1 MGAARELIFSGSRQ
15 CHEEAC
21 MNSHPSPISRLGQQT
36 IGKIDHIDLV
46 VVKLP
51 FVAPFGTSVY
61 VWTHKE
67 ALLLKLQSE
76 GITAWGEC
84 VADPDPFYFYETTG
98 TARHIIKDFLLPLVE
113 PGIALADLEARF
125 RHVRGHGM
133 AKATIEN
140 ALINLIAT
148 QKGVPLHELLG
159 WPAKKIMSGISIGL
173 KDTVSELL
181 AAVENA
187 VSKKYHRIKMKV
199 KKGQDI
205 EWVRAVRERFPDIR
219 LMVDAN
225 GDYKLEDTAHL
236 KRLDAFNLMMIEQPL
251 SYSDIFQHSILQ
263 KEIKT
268 AVCLDESI
276 HGLADAATAIALNAC
291 RIINIKQGRVGGLME
306 SMRIAR
312 YAAENGVDAWSGG
325 MDETGIG
332 RAVNIHLQ
340 AAEGFSLPGD
350 TSETSNYFDEDIVEP
365 GVVLGPDGYIQIPS
379 GPGIGVRVRPDR
391 LMKWYIH
398 LERLR

>member
-1 MGAARELIFSGSRQ
+1 MSP
-15 CHEEAC
+15 
-21 MNSHPSPISRLGQQT
+21 NPSPTARLEQASISKLE
-36 IGKIDHIDLV
+36 HIDLV

-51 FVAPFGTSVY
+51 FVAPFGTSVH

-67 ALLLKLQSE
+67 ALLLKLESS
-76 GITAWGEC
+76 GVTAWAEC

-113 PGIALADLEARF
+113 PGITLGELEARF
-125 RHVRGHGM
+125 RHVRGHAM

-140 ALINLIAT
+140 ALINLVAM

-159 WPAKKIMSGISIGL
+159 RPAKKIMSGISIGL
-173 KDTVSELL
+173 KDTPVELL

-187 VSKKYHRIKMKV
+187 VTKKYHRIKMKI

-219 LMVDAN
+219 LMADAN
-225 GDYKLEDTAHL
+225 GDYGLEDTAHL

-251 SYSDIFQHSILQ
+251 SYNDIYQHSILQ
-263 KEIKT
+263 KELKT

-276 HGLADAATAIALNAC
+276 HNLADAATAIALGAC

-312 YAAENGVDAWSGG
+312 YAAERGIDVWSGG

-332 RAVNIHLQ
+332 RAVNTHLQ
-340 AAEGFSLPGD
+340 TAEGFNLPGD

-365 GVVLGPDGYIQIPS
+365 TVILGPDGYIDIPK
-379 GPGIGVRVRPDR
+379 GPGIGVTVRPDR
-391 LMKWYIH
+391 LLKWAIH
-398 LERLR
+398 LEHLH